1 MAVTLVTCL
10 PLGQDR
16 RAQVTEWC
24 NQNLG
29 GKWKMI
35 RCLCGHCEVACPW
48 EVVCDQPDY
57 PVRYRIVV
65 TTPEDHA
72 LVRLTWC

>member
-1 MAVTLVTCL
+1 MDVTLVTCL
-10 PLGQDR
+10 RLGQGR

-35 RCLCGHCEVACPW
+35 RCLCGFGCTIPSW
-48 EVVCDQPDY
+48 EVVCDQPDR
-57 PVRYRIVV
+57 PMRYRIVV